1 MHRSNR
7 SFLFA
12 AAVAFASLASATVA
26 AQSAPPGPPRTPNA
40 GIELTREARAALP
53 HHLDLAYGTDPKQ
66 KLDVYL
72 PVQKPTNAPVL
83 LFLHGGA
90 NAQGD
95 RAVYGYIARPF
106 AARNIVTVIAS
117 FRLAKAGDG
126 LGGDLPG
133 SRAWTYPAQRED
145 AEALVLWI
153 HRNIA
158 KYGGDPNAIFVA
170 GHSSGA
176 VLAADIGAD
185 RSWLERAGISRA
197 VLKGVAPVSGLYDFT
212 VPTGPVT
219 HDFAPTLELKRAA
232 SPLFHL
238 NDPAPTWILAYGV
251 GNIAKTEAEFR
262 APSELFKTKLE
273 EKNATARSFPLP
285 DKTHR
290 ETVLELGKEGS
301 PLSEAVIA
309 MIQRK

>member
-1 MHRSNR
+1 MHPFNR
-7 SFLFA
+7 SHWFTFVAAGAALIATEA
-12 AAVAFASLASATVA
+12 AAQGA
-26 AQSAPPGPPRTPNA
+26 APRPA
-40 GIELTREARAALP
+40 RGVDLTMETRNALP
-53 HHLDLAYGTDPKQ
+53 HHLDIAYGNDPKQ
-66 KLDVYL
+66 KLDLYL
-72 PVQKPTNAPVL
+72 PTRTPTRAPVL

-95 RAVYGYIARPF
+95 RAGYGYIAEPF
-106 AARNIVTVIAS
+106 AARDIVTVVAS

-133 SRAWTYPAQRED
+133 SRAWPYPAQRED
-145 AEALVLWI
+145 AEALVIWI

-158 KYGGDPNAIFVA
+158 QYGGDPQAIFVA

-185 RSWLERAGISRA
+185 RAWLERAGISRA

-219 HDFAPTLELKRAA
+219 HDFAPTPELKRAA
-232 SPLFHL
+232 SPIFHL
-238 NDPAPTWILAYGV
+238 DDPAPTWILAYGI
-251 GNIAKTEAEFR
+251 GNIDKTEAEFR
-262 APSELFKTKLE
+262 VPSELFKVKLE
-273 EKNATARSFPLP
+273 EKHAKVQTVTLP

-290 ETVLELGKEGS
+290 ETVLELGREGS
-301 PLSEAVIA
+301 SLSAAVIN
-309 MIQRK
+309 MIRGN

>member
-1 MHRSNR
+1 MRVFIRS
-7 SFLFA
+7 LLLTA
-12 AAVAFASLASATVA
+12 AAGAPLAFSQGA
-26 AQSAPPGPPRTPNA
+26 AQGAAPKPMSGV
-40 GIELTREARAALP
+40 ELTQQARKALP
-53 HHLDLAYGTDPKQ
+53 NHLDIAYGTDPKQ
-66 KLDVYL
+66 KLDLYL
-72 PVQKPTNAPVL
+72 PPQKAAKTPVL

-95 RAVYGYIARPF
+95 RAAYGYIAEPF
-106 AARNIVTVIAS
+106 AGRDIVTVVAS

-126 LGGDLPG
+126 MGGDLPG
-133 SRAWTYPAQRED
+133 SRAWSYPAQRED
-145 AEALVLWI
+145 AEALVIWI

-158 KYGGDPNAIFVA
+158 QYGGDPNAIFVA

-185 RSWLERAGISRA
+185 RSWLERAGISRD
-197 VLKGVAPVSGLYDFT
+197 VLRGVAPVSGLYDFT

-238 NDPAPTWILAYGV
+238 KDPAPTWILAYGV
-251 GNIAKTEAEFR
+251 GNIDKTEAEFR
-262 APSELFKTKLE
+262 APSELFKTRLE
-273 EKNATARSFPLP
+273 EKHAKVLTVPLP

-290 ETVLELGKEGS
+290 ETVLELGKKGS
-301 PLSEAVIA
+301 PLSEAVVA
-309 MIQRK
+309 MIRGN

>member
-1 MHRSNR
+1 MHCSIRSY
-7 SFLFA
+7 LFTLA
-12 AAVAFASLASATVA
+12 AALAPLVSATAA
-26 AQSAPPGPPRTPNA
+26 AQSTPPSPARTPNA
-40 GIELTREARAALP
+40 GIELTRDARAALP
-53 HHLDLAYGTDPKQ
+53 HHLDIAYGTDPKQ

-95 RAVYGYIARPF
+95 RAGYGYIAVPF
-106 AARNIVTVIAS
+106 AGRDIITVVAS
-117 FRLAKAGDG
+117 FRLARAGDG
-126 LGGDLPG
+126 MGGELPG

-145 AEALVLWI
+145 AESLVIWI

-158 KYGGDPNAIFVA
+158 QYGGNPQVIFVA

-185 RSWLERAGISRA
+185 RSWLERAGIARA

-219 HDFAPTLELKRAA
+219 HDFAPTPELKRAA
-232 SPLFHL
+232 SPLFHI

-251 GNIAKTEAEFR
+251 GNIDKTEAEFR
-262 APSELFKTKLE
+262 VPSDLFKLKLE
-273 EKNATARSFPLP
+273 EKRAQVSTIPLP

-290 ETVLELGKEGS
+290 ETVLELGKKGS
-301 PLSEAVIA
+301 PLSEAVIG
-309 MIQRK
+309 MIRGN